1 MFFHA
6 GQSEVV
12 QEVLADL
19 KIVCHPNYDVSKEQL
34 KSSFNTKFYR
44 DKARQNKHFVI
55 VCFCCHLDL
64 LHTDI

>member
-34 KSSFNTKFYR
+34 KSCFNTNFHP

-55 VCFCCHLDL
+55 VRFCCYLDL
-64 LHTDI
+64 IHTDF